1 MNFIIENYQAVIAL
15 VVLIVGIIMLNKL
28 TKRIKEQNA
37 SIKILNYDARTQQ
50 TEAHKTTVALGNSR
64 NRVKELEKD
73 LLNASKDK
81 PTPRMRP
88 ANRSVR
94 QDGEINFV
102 DSRTGELVTDS
113 TVKVTITDGRLSKC
127 YFATTVNKKYTKV
140 PVILKV
146 LK

>member
-1 MNFIIENYQAVIAL
+1 
-15 VVLIVGIIMLNKL
+15 
-28 TKRIKEQNA
+28 
-37 SIKILNYDARTQQ
+37 
-50 TEAHKTTVALGNSR
+50 
-64 NRVKELEKD
+64 
-73 LLNASKDK
+73 
-81 PTPRMRP
+81 MRP